1 MKKTRERMN
10 WTRKNELNEKVKNE
24 NSKKQERM
32 QRRKGMLLKS
42 KKNYTYREENERDCE
57 INDEWFSNE
66 KSGKRN

>member
-1 MKKTRERMN
+1 
-10 WTRKNELNEKVKNE
+10 LNEKVKNE

-57 INDEWFSNE
+57 INDE
-66 KSGKRN
+66 